1 MIAVAATLSCGRNN
15 TPDAYG
21 IVGFESYTVASSEAG
36 QIVAL
41 DVTEGAVLEKDD
53 VVGLIDTT
61 RLSLQLNA
69 LVSQAAH
76 LRNTLPNVGKQVDV
90 LMRQKESLENEKS
103 KVTVLVERGSA
114 SSKQLDRINDEISV
128 LDSQIA
134 ALKSSLS
141 RENSQILSSLSALE
155 AQASI
160 VRDQIAKSSIV
171 NPENGVVT
179 AKYVTIH
186 EFIAPGQPIYRL
198 ADNTNAFVDAWFE
211 GGILSTI
218 KLGDN
223 VTVKIDDGVN
233 NMRSYT
239 GRVTYIAENAEYTP
253 TKVQTRDTRTTMV
266 YHVRIE
272 LISDGYLK
280 SGMPA
285 EIYLDSIK

>member
-1 MIAVAATLSCGRNN
+1 MAAVAISCGRNG
-15 TPDAYG
+15 TPDDYG
-21 IVGFESYTVASSEAG
+21 IVGFDTYTVASSETG

-41 DVTEGAVLEKDD
+41 NVTEGSVLEKDD

-69 LVSQAAH
+69 LVSQANH

-90 LMRQKESLENEKS
+90 LMRQKESLENEKG

-128 LDSQIA
+128 LESQID
-134 ALKSSLS
+134 ALRSSLS
-141 RENSQILSSLSALE
+141 RENSQILSSISALE

-160 VRDQIAKSSIV
+160 VRDQIEKCSII

-179 AKYVTIH
+179 AKYVNLH

-211 GGILSTI
+211 GGVLSTM

-223 VTVKIDDGVN
+223 VTVKIDDGDSK
-233 NMRSYT
+233 MRSYT
-239 GRVTYIAENAEYTP
+239 GRVSYIAENAEYTP

-266 YHVRIE
+266 YHVKIK
-272 LISDGYLK
+272 LTSDGYLK

-285 EIYLDSIK
+285 EIYLESVK